1 MSLLSLFM
9 NKEDKNNS
17 EHWTEEERD
26 RIASF
31 FQLLLKID
39 KRQNPGLYK
48 TVGNRQNR
56 TVLDNDGNEVTL

>member
-1 MSLLSLFM
+1 MDQD
-9 NKEDKNNS
+9 NKNSS

-48 TVGNRQNR
+48 TAENKQNR
-56 TVLDNDGNEVTL
+56 IVLDKDGNEITL